1 MESLRS
7 GGMGGGAF
15 EVWTASAGI
24 PHFTARVAARAET
37 EGWDGLG
44 LVDSQNLAGDPFVEL
59 TSAAAATE
67 RLQLATA
74 VTNPFTRH
82 AAALATVAATVQE
95 ESNGRMVL
103 GIGRGDSALA
113 HLGLAPAKVGEFAR
127 YLERL
132 QGYLAGA
139 EVPFADDDRDGVTSS
154 EALGMAGGPQT
165 SRLRWL
171 AFARQ
176 AKVPVDVAATGP
188 KVIAAAARHADRIT
202 FAVGAAAERVEWA
215 IATARAAAQEAHRDA
230 TTIPLGVYVPIFVD
244 DDRDR
249 AREKISGGVA
259 SFARFSV
266 MHGQVQGPTDEAT
279 RAVLHEV
286 HDRYDMDH
294 HFMHGSPQS
303 APLTD
308 DVIDAF
314 GIAGP
319 ASYCVDR
326 ILELRELGIA
336 KLFVLAGGVNLD
348 RETARASHDR
358 FVEGVLPRIST

>member
-1 MESLRS
+1 MD
-7 GGMGGGAF
+7 GGAAF

-24 PHFTARVAARAET
+24 PHFTARVAAQAES

-59 TSAAAATE
+59 ALAAATTTT
-67 RLQLATA
+67 LQLATA

-82 AAALATVAATVQE
+82 AAALATVAATVHE
-95 ESNGRMVL
+95 ESDGRMVL

-113 HLGLAPAKVGEFAR
+113 HLGLAPASVGEFDR

-132 QGYLAGA
+132 QGYLAGT
-139 EVPFADDDRDGVTSS
+139 EVPFSDADRDTVAPSS
-154 EALGMAGGPQT
+154 ALGMAAGPEA

-171 AFARQ
+171 AFTRQ
-176 AKVPVDVAATGP
+176 PKLAVDVAATGP
-188 KVIAAAARHADRIT
+188 KVIGVAASRADRIT
-202 FAVGAAAERVEWA
+202 FAVGASAERVRWA
-215 IATARAAAQEAHRDA
+215 IETARAAAAAAGRDPS
-230 TTIPLGVYVPIFVD
+230 TIPFGVYVPVFVD

-249 AREKISGGVA
+249 ARQMIAGGVA

-266 MHGQVQGPTDEAT
+266 MHGQVQGPTDAAT
-279 RAVLHEV
+279 ADVLHEV

-308 DVIDAF
+308 EVIDAF

-319 ASYCVDR
+319 APYCVDR
-326 ILELRELGIA
+326 ILELRALGLG

-348 RETARASHDR
+348 RETARGAHDR
-358 FVEGVLPRIST
+358 FVADVLPRIRP